1 MSGAA
6 GAPSTQAA
14 ERTLLAHVRTAVA
27 LVLTCAIVA
36 RAALDVRPAAAP
48 VCLVVAVAAVV
59 TLRTRPPLSHLVL
72 TVAVV
77 ALAAVG
83 VLTAVR

>member
-1 MSGAA
+1 MSG

-14 ERTLLAHVRTAVA
+14 ERTLLARVRTAVA

-36 RAALDVRPAAAP
+36 RATLEVRPAAAL
-48 VCLVVAVAAVV
+48 VCLIAAVAGVV
-59 TLRTRPPLSHLVL
+59 VLRSRPPVSHLVL
-72 TVAVV
+72 AIAVA

-83 VLTAVR
+83 VATAVQ

>member
-1 MSGAA
+1 MS
-6 GAPSTQAA
+6 APSTQAA
-14 ERTLLAHVRTAVA
+14 ERTLLARVRTAVA
-27 LVLTCAIVA
+27 VVLTSAIVA
-36 RAALDVRPAAAP
+36 RAALDVRPAAAL
-48 VCLVVAVAAVV
+48 VCLAVAVAAVV
-59 TLRTRPPLSHLVL
+59 TVRIRPPLSALVL